1 MIDLFVDHELSA
13 ELKQLGF
20 NEECMAHWV
29 KEGDNW
35 NIYSSFNN
43 FVGCQNSDGYLAAP
57 IYEQALQFLESI
69 HYLTKDFPYGKED
82 LRHEIFHAKD
92 KVLKNEAF
100 IEGEW
105 YDVEYV
111 LRNRENDIVRVE
123 IRDDNQRVNSYYLDS
138 KFLRNKL
145 LQ

>member
-57 IYEQALQFLESI
+57 IYQQAFDFLETI
-69 HYLTKDFPYGKED
+69 HILTGLEYEPHDEESLRRWIFYIKDD
-82 LRHEIFHAKD
+82 
-92 KVLKNEAF
+92 VLKSEAF

-105 YDVEYV
+105 HEVEYV
-111 LRNRENDIVRVE
+111 HRNTKKNLVE
-123 IRDDNQRVNSYYLDS
+123 VGVRDDKQKIHRYYIEPR
-138 KFLRNKL
+138 FVINNF
-145 LQ
+145 